1 MSLRPQHSKSTEE
14 SDKSD
19 TKNRKG
25 ETQAGHQM
33 EKTEEKFSTKSTVRN
48 AIPSYNTIFVRKK

>member
-1 MSLRPQHSKSTEE
+1 MSLRPQNSESTEE

-33 EKTEEKFSTKSTVRN
+33 EKTEEKFSTKSTLLEMQSPVI
-48 AIPSYNTIFVRKK
+48 IPSL

>member
-1 MSLRPQHSKSTEE
+1 MSLRPQNSESTEE

-33 EKTEEKFSTKSTVRN
+33 EKTEEKFSTKSTLLEMQSPV
-48 AIPSYNTIFVRKK
+48 ITPSL

>member
-1 MSLRPQHSKSTEE
+1 MSLRPQNSESTEE

-33 EKTEEKFSTKSTVRN
+33 EKTEEKFSTKSTLLEMQSP
-48 AIPSYNTIFVRKK
+48 IITPSL